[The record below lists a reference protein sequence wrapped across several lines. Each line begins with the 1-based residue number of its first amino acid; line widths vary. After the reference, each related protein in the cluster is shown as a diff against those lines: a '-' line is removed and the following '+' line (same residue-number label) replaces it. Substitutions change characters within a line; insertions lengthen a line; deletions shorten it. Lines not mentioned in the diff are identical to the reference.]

1 MPRLPDPDQAG
12 VQCTWRV
19 ENGSALRIYVVK
31 PDDALVTL
39 GASVNLIT
47 DAYPEYDGEYIVE
60 SKVDY
65 DYVNTVALI
74 TTCIGTAF
82 AQEV

>member
-1 MPRLPDPDQAG
+1 MMPRLPDPDQAG

-19 ENGSALRIYVVK
+19 ENGSALRIYVTK
-31 PDDALVTL
+31 PDDAAVTL
-39 GASVNLIT
+39 GASVRLTT
-47 DAYPEYDGEYIVE
+47 DAYPEYEGEYVVA

-65 DYVNTVALI
+65 VTTVALI